1 MDQALTG
8 KDHKNECVQCTQCAF
23 VAQCTYTK
31 KKWIFETGWCSLSV
45 NENNMTDRKKTLNI

>member
-31 KKWIFETGWCSLSV
+31 KKWIFETG
-45 NENNMTDRKKTLNI
+45 